1 MIHISHDYPILN
13 KKFSINN
20 TVTLFYSHILNNLEK
35 LRHIDIIPSTVP
47 IPIHLSFEE
56 TTIVSYRSPKR
67 LTLRIHCFHIK
78 IRPIP

>member
-35 LRHIDIIPSTVP
+35 LRHIDIIPLSVP